1 MSNKVKTKAMVPPIN
16 CIFNFLQQQTPVTIW
31 LFEQIGIRIKG
42 KIVGFDE
49 FMNVVIDE
57 AVEIPVNSTDGKE
70 DVEKGTPL
78 GKILLKGDNIT
89 LITSAD

>member
-57 AVEIPVNSTDGKE
+57 AVEIPVNSADGK
-70 DVEKGTPL
+70 
-78 GKILLKGDNIT
+78 
-89 LITSAD
+89 